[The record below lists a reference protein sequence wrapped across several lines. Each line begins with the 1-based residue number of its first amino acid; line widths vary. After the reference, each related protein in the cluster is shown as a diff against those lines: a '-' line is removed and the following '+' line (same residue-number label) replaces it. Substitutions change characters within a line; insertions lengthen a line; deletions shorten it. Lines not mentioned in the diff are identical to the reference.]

1 LRFYRLLS
9 ELAADR
15 VVLLSTHIVEDVA
28 VLCPR
33 FAVIRSGRLVANTT
47 PSAARRAIDGM
58 IYEGTISG
66 EHYEQLVADPGRC
79 VTQAYLVEG
88 RCNRVRVYEPEGSP
102 PAGFAPVA
110 STLEDAYLVSIKTGG
125 LPSGGE
131 WLTDWSGN
139 GSALPHAQDERGGA

>member
-1 LRFYRLLS
+1 V
-9 ELAADR
+9 DR

-47 PSAARRAIDGM
+47 PSAARQAIDGM
-58 IYEGTISG
+58 IYEGTIAG
-66 EHYEQLVADPGRC
+66 EHYEQLVADRARC

-88 RCNRVRVYEPEGSP
+88 RWNRVRVYEPAASP
-102 PAGFAPVA
+102 PDGFAPVA

-125 LPSGGE
+125 LPKSGE
-131 WLTDWSGN
+131 RLTDWSSN
-139 GSALPHAQDERGGA
+139 GSALPHAEGERGGA